1 MILPQNEFINL
12 LVEKV
17 DNNTTHCFIAKF
29 QASYLKQLKNTIG
42 ADEVIVLGD
51 FAENYFFLVQDQ
63 IQGYHWN
70 KSQCSLHP
78 VVAYIRSSDNRVESS
93 LCILSE
99 DLNHDVTF
107 VYKVIKETVVFIK
120 KELNPSVKTI
130 HYFSDGCV
138 ALNKNWKNFVS
149 LCHHLSEIDRI
160 WNFFA
165 TSHGKSLCDGI
176 GGTVKRLTAI
186 ASLQRPIS
194 LQILSAKTMFELCQG
209 FIHGKIPFT
218 AALMKLILYRVS

>member
-29 QASYLKQLKNTIG
+29 QASSLKQLKNTIG

-51 FAENYFFLVQDQ
+51 FADNYFFLVQDE

-78 VVAYIRSSDNRVESS
+78 VVVYIRSSDNRVESS

-138 ALNKNWKNFVS
+138 ALNKNCKNFVS
-149 LCHHLSEIDRI
+149 LCHHLTDIDCI

-165 TSHGKSLCDGI
+165 TSHGKSL
-176 GGTVKRLTAI
+176 
-186 ASLQRPIS
+186 
-194 LQILSAKTMFELCQG
+194 
-209 FIHGKIPFT
+209 
-218 AALMKLILYRVS
+218 